1 METNK
6 LELVTDKE
14 LNVMAGELYNVLP
27 NMSVEEFSTYAVLK
41 EHMRR
46 QEVNNE

>member
-6 LELVTDKE
+6 LESVPDEE
-14 LNVMAGELYNVLP
+14 LDRMAAELYTVLP
-27 NMSVEEFSTYAVLK
+27 NMSVAEFSTYAVLK

-46 QEVNNE
+46 QACNE